1 MYQIFWVIGMIYQ
14 IKYNIAKVVDFLIS
28 KRLQLTC
35 NLTGMKMENQLVS
48 FEVMLEEKLSRVQ
61 DGKGKG

>member
-1 MYQIFWVIGMIYQ
+1 MIYQ